1 MRKFITLP
9 IFLVITPSVL
19 ALTLE
24 NLNDFTVS
32 NPGFIQMFLL
42 GSFLFNLCI
51 LVYIIHV
58 KRKNQLFSSSPSNQ
72 PFEYSDESLSELEL
86 FVKTSI
92 LRGMEKDKIKNE
104 LVKVGWEGEI
114 IDSIIKKYSNWS
126 KENFLHV

>member
-1 MRKFITLP
+1 MRKFTTLP
-9 IFLVITPSVL
+9 IFLVITPSVF

-32 NPGFIQMFLL
+32 NPGFTQMFLL

-51 LVYIIHV
+51 LIYIIHV

-72 PFEYSDESLSELEL
+72 SFEYSDESLSELEL

-126 KENFLHV
+126 KENFLHA